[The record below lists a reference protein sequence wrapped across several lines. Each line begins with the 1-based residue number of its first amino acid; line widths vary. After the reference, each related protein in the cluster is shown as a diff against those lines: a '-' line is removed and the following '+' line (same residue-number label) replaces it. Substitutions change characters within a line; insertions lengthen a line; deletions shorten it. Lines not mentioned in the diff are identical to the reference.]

1 MGMDVPPVILGISL
15 PEKHLFRA
23 VFTTRPPVKS
33 PGTYRKEGKKKRQ
46 EERMKGRE
54 RKKNEL

>member
-23 VFTTRPPVKS
+23 VFSTRPPVKS
-33 PGTYRKEGKKKRQ
+33 PGTYRKEGRKT
-46 EERMKGRE
+46 GR
-54 RKKNEL
+54 KNEREGKKEKSEL